1 MKNILYLFIVFLCS
15 ILFTYAQSPDNTM
28 AGVDT
33 PVMQS
38 LYLQI
43 KNNSGNEQLG
53 RMIAQDDASITIET
67 KDGTQIKFDRKH
79 ISSINPLQVKVKT
92 TEDLWFQGFC
102 TNETDSI
109 ISLIDDSNAEYT
121 IQKYKIVEKQL
132 LIRETD
138 KFSNNPYGYFLLDKQ
153 KFQNENR
160 YKSEQNY
167 TPAPAFQESSDE
179 YPMLGLTFLTPGGIN
194 LFGGYHYGKFTA
206 TGEIGFIPSSDLI
219 MGFQV
224 EFMYNL
230 KSARHFEHNIGFGG
244 GYTYIEDQWSSPT
257 EWAFFGL
264 FYNLNIY
271 GFFLEPGLTIG
282 SGTYKNPQIVFQFG
296 YVYRFNK

>member
-28 AGVDT
+28 AGVDA

-43 KNNSGNEQLG
+43 KNSTGNEQLG

-67 KDGTQIKFDRKH
+67 KDGTEIKFDRKH

-92 TEDLWFQGFC
+92 TENIWFQGFC

-121 IQKYKIVEKQL
+121 IQKHKIVEKQL

-153 KFQNENR
+153 KFQNENS

-167 TPAPAFQESSDE
+167 TPAPAFQKSSHE
-179 YPMLGLTFLTPGGIN
+179 YPMLGLTFNTPGGIN
-194 LFGGYHYGKFTA
+194 LIGGYHFGKFA
-206 TGEIGFIPSSDLI
+206 AIGGIGCVPFGTTIW
-219 MGFQV
+219 GAQV
-224 EFMYNL
+224 EFMFNL
-230 KSARHFEHNIGFGG
+230 KSARHFEHNIGFGV
-244 GYTYIEDQWSSPT
+244 GYSFIGSKLSKAQEWTYI
-257 EWAFFGL
+257 GL

-271 GFFLEPGLTIG
+271 GFYLEPGLTIG
-282 SGTYKNPQIVFQFG
+282 SGTYKNPQIAFQFG
-296 YVYRFNK
+296 YVYRFN